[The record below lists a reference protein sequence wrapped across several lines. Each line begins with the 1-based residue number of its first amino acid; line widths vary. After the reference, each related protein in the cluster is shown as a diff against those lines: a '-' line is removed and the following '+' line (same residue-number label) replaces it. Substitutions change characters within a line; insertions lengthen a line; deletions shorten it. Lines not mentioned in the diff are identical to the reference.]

1 MVRGLSSQEYMLKL
15 VEYAISMADPKIIV
29 PKHVE
34 LRNKCIVVGSNKYC
48 LGSNSRLYVVG
59 AGKATGRMAEAVEEL
74 LGDLIMDG
82 VISVPEYMVKDVSL
96 KRIRVIGA
104 GHPVPDDNSIRA
116 AEEITGLLRNTHPGD
131 IVLALISGGGSA
143 LMEKPYPPIT
153 LEDLRTTTKLLLN
166 SGASIEE
173 VNTVRKHL
181 STVKGGRLLVESGTK
196 KFITLLISD
205 VPGDKPELIASGPT
219 LPDPTTY
226 RDAVE
231 ILKRYRLWLEIPGS
245 VRHVLEKGL
254 RGDIPETPKPGDPV
268 FNESTHRLIASNLMV
283 LEKLRDK
290 LVTEGYRVIILTSR
304 IEGESRDVGV
314 VMGSIGLEIVER
326 GIPGK
331 PPLAILFGG
340 ETTVTVR
347 NPKGMGGRCQE
358 LVLSFLAYTR
368 GREGLSLACFDT
380 DGIDGIS
387 DVAGAMAIPVVW
399 KNMLNAGDN
408 PYKYLD
414 NNDSYHFFKKYGGH
428 IKTGPTGTNVNTI
441 GILLAEPVTRG

>member
-15 VEYAISMADPKIIV
+15 VEYAISMADPKNIV

-34 LRNKCIVVGSNKYC
+34 LRNKCIVVGNKKYC

-59 AGKATGRMAEAVEEL
+59 AGKATGRMAKAVEEL
-74 LGDLIMDG
+74 FGELIVDG
-82 VISVPEYMVKDVSL
+82 VISVPKYMVKDVSL

-116 AEEITGLLRNTHPGD
+116 AEEITGLLRSIRPGD
-131 IVLALISGGGSA
+131 VVLALISGGGSA

-226 RDAVE
+226 QDAVE
-231 ILKRYRLWLEIPGS
+231 ILKRYRLWLEIPSS

-254 RGDIPETPKPGDPV
+254 RGEIPETPKPGDPV

-290 LVTEGYRVIILTSR
+290 LVTGGYRVIILTSR

-408 PYKYLD
+408 PYRYLES
-414 NNDSYHFFKKYGGH
+414 NNSYHFFKKYGGH